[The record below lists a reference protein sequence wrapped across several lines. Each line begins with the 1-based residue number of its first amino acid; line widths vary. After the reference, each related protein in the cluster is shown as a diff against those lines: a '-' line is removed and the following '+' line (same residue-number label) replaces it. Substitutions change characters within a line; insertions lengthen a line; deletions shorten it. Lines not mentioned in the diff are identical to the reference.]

1 MKEAGMEEM
10 GMMKDALFGGVN
22 AAVLTPMK
30 PDLAP
35 DLDRLARRCAHL
47 FSHGCDNIGVLGTTG
62 EANSFGM
69 SERLAILEGL
79 IERGV
84 PAERLMPGTGTT
96 AITDSVLLT
105 RRAAELGCRGALMLP
120 PFYYKNPTD
129 DGLFAYFS
137 EVINR
142 VGGDIRIYLYNF
154 PQQSA
159 VPFSLK
165 LIGRMLNAFPGIIKG
180 VKDSSGSFENS
191 SAMVKE
197 FASEGFEVYVGYDNG
212 LLDILKLGGAG
223 CITAAANV
231 TSAVNALV
239 VKHWNEPKGAEA
251 QRLLSAFRTV
261 LTTAPTIPA
270 LRALVAR
277 AENDPAWLTMRP
289 PHLAMS
295 PEASAK
301 FLAAWD
307 AAGADLSQA
316 A

>member
-1 MKEAGMEEM
+1 
-10 GMMKDALFGGVN
+10 MMQDALFGGVN
-22 AAVLTPMK
+22 AAILTPMK
-30 PDLAP
+30 TDLSP
-35 DLDRLARRCAHL
+35 DLDRLARRSAHL
-47 FSHGCDNIGVLGTTG
+47 FAHGCDHIGVLGTTG
-62 EANSFGM
+62 EANSFGI

-84 PAERLMPGTGTT
+84 PAERLLPGTGTT
-96 AITDSVLLT
+96 AIPDSVLLT
-105 RRAAELGCRGALMLP
+105 RRAAELGCRGVLMLP
-120 PFYYKNPTD
+120 PFYYKNPSD

-142 VGGDIRIYLYNF
+142 TGGNIRVYLYNF

-159 VPFSLK
+159 VPFSLP
-165 LIGRMLNAFPGIIKG
+165 LIGWMLRAFPGILKG
-180 VKDSSGSFENS
+180 VKDSSGNFANS
-191 SAMVKE
+191 SSMVKE
-197 FASEGFEVYVGYDNG
+197 FAPEGFEVYVGYDDG

-231 TSAVNALV
+231 TSAVNASV
-239 VKHWNEPKGAEA
+239 VAHWNEPKGAEA
-251 QRLLSAFRTV
+251 QSLLSALRKV

-277 AENDPAWLTMRP
+277 SEDDPAWLTIRP
-289 PHLAMS
+289 PHLPLSA
-295 PEASAK
+295 EASAK

-307 AAGADLSQA
+307 ACGMDLSRA

>member
-1 MKEAGMEEM
+1 
-10 GMMKDALFGGVN
+10 MMQDALFGGVN

-30 PDLAP
+30 QDLSP

-47 FSHGCDNIGVLGTTG
+47 FAHGCNNIGVLGTTG
-62 EANSFGM
+62 EANSFGI

-105 RRAAELGCRGALMLP
+105 RRAAELGCRGVLMLP
-120 PFYYKNPTD
+120 PFYYKNPSD
-129 DGLFAYFS
+129 DGLLAYFS
-137 EVINR
+137 EVIGR
-142 VGGDIRIYLYNF
+142 VGGDVRVYLYNF

-159 VPFSLK
+159 VPFSLA
-165 LIGRMLNAFPGIIKG
+165 LIGRMLRAFPGILKG
-180 VKDSSGSFENS
+180 VKDSSGNFENS
-191 SAMVKE
+191 AAMVKE
-197 FASEGFEVYVGYDNG
+197 FAADGFEVYVGFDNG

-231 TSAVNALV
+231 TSAVNAAV
-239 VKHWNEPKGAEA
+239 VAHWNEPEGAEA
-251 QRLLSAFRTV
+251 QRLLSAYRAV

-277 AENDPAWLTMRP
+277 QENEPAWLTMRP
-289 PHLAMS
+289 PHLPMS
-295 PEASAK
+295 PEASAR

-307 AAGADLSQA
+307 AAGTGLSKA

>member
-1 MKEAGMEEM
+1 
-10 GMMKDALFGGVN
+10 MMKDALFGGVN

-47 FSHGCDNIGVLGTTG
+47 LSHGCNNIGVLGTTG
-62 EANSFGM
+62 EANSFGI
-69 SERLAILEGL
+69 SERLAILEGI

-84 PAERLMPGTGTT
+84 PAARLLPGTGTT
-96 AITDSVLLT
+96 AITDTVLLT
-105 RRAAELGCRGALMLP
+105 RRAAELGCRGVLMLP
-120 PFYYKNPTD
+120 PFYYKTPSD
-129 DGLFAYFS
+129 DGLLAYFS
-137 EVINR
+137 EVIGR
-142 VGGDIRIYLYNF
+142 VGGKVRLYLYNF

-159 VPFSLK
+159 VPFSLP
-165 LIGRMLNAFPGIIKG
+165 LLARMLQSFPGVIKG

-197 FASEGFEVYVGYDNG
+197 FAAQGFEVYVGYDNG
-212 LLDILKLGGAG
+212 LLDILALGGAG

-231 TSAVNALV
+231 TSAMNAEV
-239 VKHWNEPKGAEA
+239 VAHWNEPVGVAA
-251 QRLLSAFRTV
+251 QRRLTAYRAV
-261 LTTAPTIPA
+261 LTSAPTIPA

-277 AENDPAWLTMRP
+277 EEKDPAWLTMRP
-289 PHLAMS
+289 PHLPLAA
-295 PEASAK
+295 EASAK

-307 AAGADLSQA
+307 QAGADLSKA